1 MLERK
6 LENANNSDERRE
18 IIAREISLTKSGPL
32 PDPEDF
38 KNMKKFYQVQLTGLW
53 KWLKRTSKDRMNL
66 EIVEQ
71 EKYYKSNDSIT
82 TKGIN
87 SSTIISIAGL

>member
-1 MLERK
+1 MDTDTKQSNDAEVLERK

-53 KWLKRTSKDRMNL
+53 KWLKRTS
-66 EIVEQ
+66 
-71 EKYYKSNDSIT
+71 SIE
-82 TKGIN
+82 
-87 SSTIISIAGL
+87 